1 MWLITTLSFS
11 KQNENIITF
20 NSDSAHN
27 NLSKYLWTF
36 QSPQMEPT
44 PQNLFDTNQTIFR
57 LLKPLPPCRNEGN
70 ASSLWRRNK
79 CLDASFE

>member
-11 KQNENIITF
+11 KQNDNIITF

-36 QSPQMEPT
+36 QSPQMELPS
-44 PQNLFDTNQTIFR
+44 QNLFDTNQTIFH
-57 LLKPLPPCRNEGN
+57 LLKSLLPCRNEG
-70 ASSLWRRNK
+70 ASSLWRGNK